1 VSAIVQARGLHK
13 GFWIPSV
20 RRSTVREHV
29 LGFLRPRSFER
40 LVVLDDVSLAVEP
53 GQTLGVMGRNGSGKS
68 TLLKILSGIYMPD
81 SGQVEIRGPVT
92 PILELGVGWN
102 PELDAIDNVLLIGT
116 AMGLSLREARGCID
130 GVLSFAGLE
139 RFANLQLKHYSSG
152 MAARLAYSVAFAAA
166 RGVLILDEVFA
177 VGDAAFKA
185 RCEERY
191 RELHRQGYTVILVS
205 HLPATVADFCTRAIL
220 LEGGRV
226 ALEGRGD
233 EVGRAYLKMLGAEPA
248 SLLPAAAG
256 A

>member
-1 VSAIVQARGLHK
+1 MKAVVEARRLRK

-29 LGFLRPRSFER
+29 LGFLRRRSFEW
-40 LVVLDDVSLAVEP
+40 LVVLDDVSLEVEL
-53 GQTLGVMGRNGSGKS
+53 GQTLGIMGRNGSGKS
-68 TLLKILSGIYMPD
+68 TLLKILSGIYQAD
-81 SGQVEIRGPVT
+81 SGEVEIRAPIT

-102 PELDAIDNVLLIGT
+102 PELDAIDNTLLIGT

-130 GVLSFAGLE
+130 GVLAFAGLE

-185 RCEERY
+185 RCEDRY

-205 HLPATVADFCTRAIL
+205 HLPSTVADFCTRAIL

-226 ALEGRGD
+226 AFEGRGD
-233 EVGRAYLKMLGAEPA
+233 EVGRAYMRMLAAAPE
-248 SLLPAAAG
+248 LLQAAAG

>member
-1 VSAIVQARGLHK
+1 MAIVEARNLKK

-20 RRSTVREHV
+20 HRSTVREHV
-29 LGFLRPRSFER
+29 LGVFRRRSFER
-40 LVVLDDVSLAVEP
+40 LTVLDDVSLELEA
-53 GQTLGVMGRNGSGKS
+53 GQTLGIMGRNGSGKS
-68 TLLKILSGIYMPD
+68 TLLKILSGIYQAD
-81 SGQVEIRGPVT
+81 AGSVAVRGPLT

-102 PELDAIDNVLLIGT
+102 PELDAIDNILLIGT
-116 AMGLSLREARGCID
+116 AMGLSLREARGSVD
-130 GVLSFAGLE
+130 EVLGFAGLE
-139 RFANLQLKHYSSG
+139 RFANLPLKHYSSG

-191 RELHRQGYTVILVS
+191 RGLHRQGYTVILVS

-226 ALEGRGD
+226 ALESSGD
-233 EVGRAYLKMLGAEPA
+233 EVGRAYLRMLAAEPA
-248 SLLPAAAG
+248 PLAAAAG